1 MRIFKSLEILVSD
14 FAQNLEMGHF
24 NAVRPKARG
33 SEIPTIVLTE
43 VPSYPSFQLR
53 PGTHFDREVSSHSN
67 LE

>member
-43 VPSYPSFQLR
+43 VPSYPILSAATRNALR
-53 PGTHFDREVSSHSN
+53 S
-67 LE
+67 